1 MIKLLLFIFFLFN
14 HIDNYIVLPIKT
26 LSKENYFPFNESDS
40 LKNEIFEEYYS
51 SLYTELDI
59 GTKTQKIPLLIEVKT
74 NDFLITSI
82 HSIENTSDYYLNK
95 TIYDYSQNFLKN
107 YDYFNENKSSSI
119 SCEYCENRK
128 KYKKEI
134 PIAEV
139 SCPAKDI
146 FYFYENINMKNK
158 EKEEKFYLELARNIK
173 DNITGIIG
181 LGLYDAYFR
190 RQSSFLYIK
199 SK

>member
-82 HSIENTSDYYLNK
+82 HSIENASDYYLNK
-95 TIYDYSQNFLKN
+95 IIYDYSQNFLKN

-128 KYKKEI
+128 
-134 PIAEV
+134 
-139 SCPAKDI
+139 
-146 FYFYENINMKNK
+146 
-158 EKEEKFYLELARNIK
+158 NIK
-173 DNITGIIG
+173 KKS
-181 LGLYDAYFR
+181 
-190 RQSSFLYIK
+190 QSLKYLVQQKIFFIFMK
-199 SK
+199 I